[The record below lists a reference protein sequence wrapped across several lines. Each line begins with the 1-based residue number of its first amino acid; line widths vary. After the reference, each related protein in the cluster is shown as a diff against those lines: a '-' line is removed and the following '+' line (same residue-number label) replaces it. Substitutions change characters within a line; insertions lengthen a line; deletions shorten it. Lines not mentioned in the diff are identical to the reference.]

1 MAVIGV
7 FTALDFILARF
18 ASIPIFNGNGYLN
31 LSDIIVFLLAALI
44 NPWAG
49 GLVGGIA
56 GLISDLVQGYVF
68 YAPFTFFIK
77 LIEGVVSG
85 YLFRLL
91 RGHLCGDRKVFFAKS
106 LISFILGGLVM
117 GVLYVIP
124 DCFTY
129 LTHGAFEDGTYI
141 ILFIDLGF
149 NCLQGIINAVLA
161 ALLILSLGGISSLF
175 MRFGL
180 YSKREEKE
188 IKDNKGKGENQ
199 NG

>member
-1 MAVIGV
+1 MAKETISSRKKTIFLMAVIGV

-77 LIEGVVSG
+77 LIEGVVS
-85 YLFRLL
+85 
-91 RGHLCGDRKVFFAKS
+91 
-106 LISFILGGLVM
+106 
-117 GVLYVIP
+117 
-124 DCFTY
+124 
-129 LTHGAFEDGTYI
+129 
-141 ILFIDLGF
+141 
-149 NCLQGIINAVLA
+149 
-161 ALLILSLGGISSLF
+161 
-175 MRFGL
+175 
-180 YSKREEKE
+180 
-188 IKDNKGKGENQ
+188 
-199 NG
+199 